1 VQELIPSLV
10 RKSDSKIVLLVL
22 DGLGGVRTSERG
34 TELSEA
40 KTPNL
45 DRMAAEGMSGL
56 HTVVAPGVTPG
67 SGAGHMALF
76 GYDPIQYLLG
86 RGALSAAGVAF
97 DLRAG
102 DVAAR
107 VNFCTLDSDGR
118 VIDRRAGRIPTE
130 ENARLCKIIRENV
143 KMEGEI
149 EFFLE
154 TERDHRGLLVLR
166 GMGLSADIKDTDPG
180 VIGITPNPPIARS
193 NEAAG
198 TAIILERFL
207 DQVRLILA
215 DEQANFL
222 LLRGF
227 DTLRPIEPFALR
239 YLLKARGAAS
249 YPMYRGLAKLVGMDV
264 AAETA
269 GWEETVEDMKV
280 HWDEYDY
287 FFLHQ
292 KPTDSAGEDGDY
304 ARKIAAIEQVDRTI
318 PQVLALNP
326 GVVCVTGDHATPAAF
341 GRHSWHPVPFLM
353 RGENVGVDLVDRF
366 DEEAARMGGFGHQYA
381 KDLMAFMLAAT
392 MRLGTYGA

>member
-1 VQELIPSLV
+1 MQELVPSLV

-22 DGLGGVRTSERG
+22 DGLGGVRTSSRG

-40 KTPNL
+40 NTPNL
-45 DRMAAEGMSGL
+45 DRMAADGMSGL
-56 HTVVAPGVTPG
+56 HTVVGPGITPG

-76 GYDPIQYLLG
+76 GYDPVQYLLG

-97 DLRAG
+97 DLRPG

-107 VNFCTLDSDGR
+107 VNFCTLDRDGR

-130 ENARLCKIIRENV
+130 ENVRLCKILLENI
-143 KMEGEI
+143 KMEGDVEL
-149 EFFLE
+149 FLE
-154 TERDHRGLLVLR
+154 TERDHRALLVLR

-180 VIGITPNPPIARS
+180 VIGITPNPPIARAP
-193 NEAAG
+193 EAAG
-198 TAIILERFL
+198 TVIMLQRIL

-215 DEQANFL
+215 GEQANFL

-227 DTLRPIEPFALR
+227 DTLRPIEPFAVR

-249 YPMYRGLAKLVGMDV
+249 YPMYRGLSKLVGMDV

-269 GWEETVEDMKV
+269 GWEQTVEDMKA
-280 HWDEYDY
+280 HWNDYDY

-304 ARKIAAIEQVDRTI
+304 SRKIAAIEQVDRTI
-318 PQVLALNP
+318 PGILALNP

-341 GRHSWHPVPFLM
+341 RRHSWHPVPFLM
-353 RGENVGVDLVDRF
+353 WGENVGVDLVDRF
-366 DEEAARMGGFGHQYA
+366 DEEAARLGGFGHQQA